1 MKQFAALW
9 VLCIALSAC
18 GNDTGKKD
26 EPQASEAPAAEMPKD
41 YYKRFAGTVAGMP
54 VVVNIEVYNN
64 RVHGDYYYEKY
75 GKPVELNDWEDT
87 VKNDAE
93 WYLTEYDAGK
103 QEDNSPHWLVKIEG
117 NTIKGKWIS
126 GDKTK
131 MYDIALQEAYPEGS
145 YKFDLRYNADS
156 VKFKPSME
164 ASASSTWQIL
174 QSKDTAIAGVF
185 IDAVIKARLGC
196 DSLKQNDIVQCLL
209 AQDKSYFDA
218 YKQDMAE
225 LDSEMLAS
233 PTANYSSDV
242 NLWVCYND
250 NGIVGI
256 NQFSSSYSGGAHGMY
271 QSLYTVIDARNQE
284 VFKLDDVLKPTDSN
298 AVSNILANKVRE
310 TYKLQPGASLT
321 EVLFEDRVM
330 LTENFMLTHKG
341 ILFCYS
347 PYEIA
352 AYAMGEVK
360 LFVPYAEI
368 KGMLQPAFIKRMGL

>member
-18 GNDTGKKD
+18 GNDPGKKD
-26 EPQASEAPAAEMPKD
+26 EPQSTEAGTAERPKD

-64 RVHGDYYYEKY
+64 RVHAEYYYEKY

-87 VKNDAE
+87 VKNDYD
-93 WYLTEYDAGK
+93 WHLTEYEAGK
-103 QEDNSPHWLVKIEG
+103 QEDNSPHWQVRMEG
-117 NTIKGKWIS
+117 NTMKGKWIS
-126 GDKTK
+126 RDKTK
-131 MYDIALQEAYPEGS
+131 TYDIALEETYPEGS

-156 VKFKPSME
+156 IKFKPSIE
-164 ASASSTWQIL
+164 ASATSTWQIL
-174 QSKDTAIAGVF
+174 QSKDAGTEGTF

-209 AQDKSYFDA
+209 AQDKSYFGA

-242 NLWVCYND
+242 NIWICYND

-271 QSLYTVIDARNQE
+271 QSLYTVMDARNQE
-284 VFKLDDVLKPTDSN
+284 VFKLDDVLKPVDSM
-298 AVSNILANKVRE
+298 AMSTVLADKVRE
-310 TYKLQPGASLT
+310 TYKLQPGANLS
-321 EVLFEDRVM
+321 EVLFEDKVM
-330 LTENFMLTHKG
+330 PTKNFMLTSRG
-341 ILFCYS
+341 ILFCYG

-360 LFVPYAEI
+360 LFVPYTEVRT
-368 KGMLQPAFIKRMGL
+368 MLQPAFIKRMGL